1 MIDLE
6 KYDEEKQKQKLNA
19 EEKENTKKQNK
30 NLSRRALREN
40 AFKIVFSSEFEQQT
54 EEKVEIYC
62 QIHNITM
69 ESDIEYLKQIVRI
82 LNNNINHIQAEIT
95 DKLRKDW
102 EYNRIQKVS
111 KALLKLAIIEI
122 EYLKL
127 DYKIAI
133 NEAINISK
141 RYQDTKNTKFVNGVL
156 ASYVKTIDN
165 K

>member
-6 KYDEEKQKQKLNA
+6 KYDEEKQKQKL
-19 EEKENTKKQNK
+19 EEVQKDTKKQIK
-30 NLSRRALREN
+30 NLSRRDLREN
-40 AFKIVFSSEFEQQT
+40 AFKIVFSSEFEKQT

-62 QIHNITM
+62 QIHNIKS
-69 ESDIEYLKQIVRI
+69 EQDIKYLKQIVRI
-82 LNNNINHIQAEIT
+82 LNNNIEHIQKEIT

-102 EYNRIQKVS
+102 EYSRIQKVS

-156 ASYVKTIDN
+156 ATYVKTIGD

>member
-6 KYDEEKQKQKLNA
+6 KYDEEKQKQKL
-19 EEKENTKKQNK
+19 EEVQKDTKKQIK
-30 NLSRRALREN
+30 NLSRRDLREN
-40 AFKIVFSSEFEQQT
+40 AFKIVFSSEFEKQT

-62 QIHNITM
+62 QIHNIKS
-69 ESDIEYLKQIVRI
+69 EQDIKYLKQIVRI
-82 LNNNINHIQAEIT
+82 LNNNIEHIQKEIT

-102 EYNRIQKVS
+102 EYSRIQKVS

-122 EYLKL
+122 KYLKL

-156 ASYVKTIDN
+156 ATYVKTIGD

>member
-6 KYDEEKQKQKLNA
+6 KYDEEKQKQKL
-19 EEKENTKKQNK
+19 EEVQKDTKKQIK
-30 NLSRRALREN
+30 NLSRRDLREN
-40 AFKIVFSSEFEQQT
+40 AFKIVFSSEFEKQT

-62 QIHNITM
+62 QIHNIKS
-69 ESDIEYLKQIVRI
+69 EQDIKYLKQIVRI
-82 LNNNINHIQAEIT
+82 LNNNIEHIQKEII

-102 EYNRIQKVS
+102 EYSRIQKVS

-156 ASYVKTIDN
+156 ATYVKTIGD

>member
-6 KYDEEKQKQKLNA
+6 KYDEEKQKQKL
-19 EEKENTKKQNK
+19 EEVQKDTKKQIK
-30 NLSRRALREN
+30 NLSRRDLREN
-40 AFKIVFSSEFEQQT
+40 AFKIVFSSEFEKQT

-62 QIHNITM
+62 QIHNIKS
-69 ESDIEYLKQIVRI
+69 EQDIKYLKQIVRI
-82 LNNNINHIQAEIT
+82 LNNNIEYIQKEIT

-102 EYNRIQKVS
+102 EYSRIQKVS

-156 ASYVKTIDN
+156 ATYVKTIGD